1 METNSSERSRIV
13 RFGTFEADLSRH
25 ELRKSGVRIK
35 LHGQPF
41 EVLAMLLE
49 RPGETVPREVLQQR
63 LWPTDTFVDFG
74 HGVNTAI
81 NRLREALGDS
91 AENPRFIETVPR
103 RGYRFI
109 GPIEVPQ
116 TTPPAAP
123 PPPAVPPPAQPIP
136 TTSKVAAAPPSVG
149 GHLSG
154 PSRVVLLLA
163 T

>member
-1 METNSSERSRIV
+1 MTTESTTRARIV
-13 RFGTFEADLSRH
+13 RFGAFEADLSAC

-49 RPGETVPREVLQQR
+49 RPGALVTREQLRVR
-63 LWPTDTFVDFG
+63 LWPTDTFVDFD

-91 AENPRFIETVPR
+91 ADNPRFIETLTR

-109 GPIEVPQ
+109 APVESSA
-116 TTPPAAP
+116 PPAQAAP
-123 PPPAVPPPAQPIP
+123 PVSSTVPETLPVPGVEAV
-136 TTSKVAAAPPSVG
+136 KPSG
-149 GHLSG
+149 KW
-154 PSRVVLLLA
+154 
-163 T
+163 